1 MCVVTKSPFCLRMEK
16 MKGRAEGREEGE
28 RGEGERG
35 EGREEEER
43 RGRERRNR
51 REKGKDKEEGCN
63 YGLAHNLGCSK
74 ETFKLQLSSEIT
86 VLGMEAD
93 DTKFLRFSSDLMSP
107 VKFMLNI
114 NVVVSGRN

>member
-35 EGREEEER
+35 EGEEK
-43 RGRERRNR
+43 NR

-63 YGLAHNLGCSK
+63 YGIAHNLGCSK
-74 ETFKLQLSSEIT
+74 ENFKLQLSRVQSQSW
-86 VLGMEAD
+86 AW
-93 DTKFLRFSSDLMSP
+93 KLMT
-107 VKFMLNI
+107 
-114 NVVVSGRN
+114 